1 MMQGE
6 AGMRSGGRDVVSR
19 RAWWTW
25 GLLVLLC
32 GAAMVVLLPRAEA
45 LALAGPG
52 GGGAWFIVP
61 VLWLVLAVPAT
72 LGVYGNCFRGG
83 WGGMPATD
91 AAGAG
96 ADGGSGLEAGL
107 AGDAAGDTAAQVLG
121 GCGAGDDPSRGAA
134 LRGIT
139 SVWVVLTAGVLLSL
153 GACVVA
159 GSATPA
165 VWPGVLMLMLLV
177 LARPSVSPALAG

>member
-1 MMQGE
+1 MTQSE
-6 AGMRSGGRDVVSR
+6 RKASAGDGVGGKSVSGQ
-19 RAWWTW
+19 AWWTW

-32 GAAMVVLLPRAEA
+32 SAAMVVLLPRADE

-72 LGVYGNCFRGG
+72 LGVYGSCFRGG
-83 WGGMPATD
+83 WGGG
-91 AAGAG
+91 AGAG
-96 ADGGSGLEAGL
+96 AEGSASVGL
-107 AGDAAGDTAAQVLG
+107 AGDRDGDTAAEVLG
-121 GCGAGDDPSRGAA
+121 GCGGRSDPSRDAA

-159 GSATPA
+159 GSATPG